1 MDYTQNPNSVIF
13 LKDTDIVQ
21 DVEGKNS
28 SGEVVLTNGVA
39 SYDFANNISST
50 ANVQINTVDQK
61 VAALDSWTKEEF

>member
-28 SGEVVLTNGVA
+28 SGEKVLTNGVA
-39 SYDFANNISST
+39 SYDFANSISST
-50 ANVQINTVDQK
+50 AKTQINTV
-61 VAALDSWTKEEF
+61 E

>member
-1 MDYTQNPNSVIF
+1 MDYTKNPDSVVF

-28 SGEVVLTNGVA
+28 SGEVVLANGVA
-39 SYDFANNISST
+39 SYDFANSISST

-61 VAALDSWTKEEF
+61 VAALDSWTREEF

>member
-50 ANVQINTVDQK
+50 ANVQINTVD
-61 VAALDSWTKEEF
+61 